1 MEFRQLCCFL
11 AVAELLHFGRAS
23 EYLHLSQPA
32 LSLKIR
38 ALENELGVRLLNRS
52 HQKTALTYAGTILR
66 DEVRDLLTL
75 TDQLCQRTHEAAEGQ
90 AGLLRVGFISTAAAH
105 IVPMLVSRFRRT
117 HPHVELQLLHALT
130 SDQIAMLENNT
141 LDVGF
146 FRLPV
151 KVIETLESIPIHR
164 EPFVL
169 LIPVTHALAHKENLR
184 LEDLRRDDFIVYS
197 RERAPGFHNFIL
209 ETLRTAGVKPRV
221 TQEANDMRT
230 LVSLVSAGLGV
241 SIAPASVQ
249 NYRIPGVVV
258 RKIPRMPPS
267 EIAMAFR
274 KDNRHP
280 AAKAFIEL
288 AVEVFRRL
296 SRNRLT
302 HPRLP

>member
-1 MEFRQLCCFL
+1 
-11 AVAELLHFGRAS
+11 
-23 EYLHLSQPA
+23 
-32 LSLKIR
+32 
-38 ALENELGVRLLNRS
+38 
-52 HQKTALTYAGTILR
+52 
-66 DEVRDLLTL
+66 
-75 TDQLCQRTHEAAEGQ
+75 
-90 AGLLRVGFISTAAAH
+90 
-105 IVPMLVSRFRRT
+105 
-117 HPHVELQLLHALT
+117 
-130 SDQIAMLENNT
+130 MLENNA
-141 LDVGF
+141 LDIGF

-169 LIPVTHALAHKENLR
+169 IIPVTHALARKENLC
-184 LEDLRRDDFIVYS
+184 LEDLKHDDFIVYS

-209 ETLRTAGVKPRV
+209 ETLRTAGVKPLV

-249 NYRIPGVVV
+249 NYRIPGVVI
-258 RKIPRMPPS
+258 RKIPQMPPS

-288 AVEVFRRL
+288 AVEVFRRV

-302 HPRLP
+302 RPRLP